1 MRRILFTIL
10 SCWAGVAAASDARLS
25 FDVFL
30 DDKSVGFHR
39 VNIDTSDNE
48 KRVQVEARMDVKLLF
63 FTAYSYR
70 HRADEIWRDGC
81 IVQLDTRTDDNGEQ
95 LAVQAR
101 STTDGLRVET
111 DTNST
116 LIDGCVRTFA
126 YWDPQ
131 LLRSKRLLNTQTGQY
146 ERAIL
151 TRLDNE
157 PLSFNGKA
165 YGSKRYRLQV
175 GSQFEIELWYAA
187 DNSWQALETTVSDG
201 KTLRY
206 LRKGA

>member
-1 MRRILFTIL
+1 MRRILIAVL
-10 SCWAGVAAASDARLS
+10 SCWTGVAAASGSQMS

-30 DDKSVGFHR
+30 EDKPVGIHR
-39 VNIDTSDNE
+39 VNIDTSDGE
-48 KRVQVEARMDVKLLF
+48 KRIQVEARMDVKLLF

-95 LAVQAR
+95 LTVQAR
-101 STTDGLRVET
+101 STTDGLRVES

-126 YWDPQ
+126 YWNPE
-131 LLRSKRLLNTQTGQY
+131 LLRGERLLNPQTGEY

-157 PLSFNGKA
+157 PLSFNGKT

-175 GSQFEIELWYAA
+175 GSQYEIELWYAA

-201 KTLRY
+201 KVLRY
-206 LRKGA
+206 LRNGA